1 MTTRTE
7 RSPIPHRKGSDM
19 VLRVVAAGLGS
30 AAVVGGIVGG
40 MKIAGIGPFESSS
53 PSQEDHQGLV
63 GGAPSETA
71 FATQVVEALKPTPT
85 ATETIVSTPAP
96 EVKKDVPCQ
105 ILPEKFCSQAELIE
119 FNYQGKTYTY
129 VGFRLPSGVP
139 LLSPMDGQVA
149 KAEIVQPSPYKGFLA
164 TVMDP
169 NNPTS
174 GSFGFVGDLKFPNM
188 LSINIKKGDIIGYAQ
203 NTETENFG
211 NYNLLVGASNS
222 DSLRS
227 LFPEAFKKPAKKATY
242 DGLTATTYMDIYA
255 DEPPSR

>member
-1 MTTRTE
+1 MGKFLFWVIFFILLIIAFIALLLYTPNRRNLLNPPRKTHA
-7 RSPIPHRKGSDM
+7 PITAKPGSCL
-19 VLRVVAAGLGS
+19 V
-30 AAVVGGIVGG
+30 
-40 MKIAGIGPFESSS
+40 FE
-53 PSQEDHQGLV
+53 
-63 GGAPSETA
+63 
-71 FATQVVEALKPTPT
+71 
-85 ATETIVSTPAP
+85 
-96 EVKKDVPCQ
+96 
-105 ILPEKFCSQAELIE
+105 EKYCSQAELIE

-227 LFPEAFKKPAKKATY
+227 LFPEAFKKPAKNKH
-242 DGLTATTYMDIYA
+242 
-255 DEPPSR
+255 E